1 MSSDD
6 VILTRAGYKKLERE
20 LNKLLYVET
29 PKMVERLEEVRSTA
43 NNGEEPAFTD
53 ALADQERLEE
63 RISNLRRLINSA
75 TVIEDDPDPESVSAG
90 NRVTVRDEEY
100 GDEVVFDVL
109 GGHEVVHSGRRGV
122 TLNSPV
128 GKALLGQKVGTTV
141 KVKVPDGTAKY
152 TILKIEFMMDEDD
165 E

>member
-1 MSSDD
+1 MSNDE
-6 VILTRAGYKKLERE
+6 VILTRTGYKKLERE
-20 LNKLLYVET
+20 LNKLIHVDT
-29 PKMVERLEEVRSTA
+29 PKMAERLEEVRSTA
-43 NNGEEPAFTD
+43 NNGEEPAFAD
-53 ALADQERLEE
+53 AMSDQERLEA
-63 RISNLRRLINSA
+63 RIAHLRRLISSA
-75 TVIEDDPDPESVSAG
+75 TVLEDDPDPESVSPG

-100 GDEVVFDVL
+100 GDEVEFDVL

-152 TILKIEFMMDEDD
+152 TILKIGLIPEDES
-165 E
+165 